1 MHVALTIA
9 ASDSSGG
16 AGIQVDL
23 AVFKELGVYG
33 TCVVTNVTA
42 QNTRGVDKICKVPP
56 RIIAAQ
62 IDAVTRDFHVAAC
75 KIGVLYSPRAVS
87 VVAERI
93 RRREIPQVVLDPV
106 MSAKDGRVLLTPNAL
121 KRMKRF
127 LLPRTTLVTPNM
139 DEASVLSDVEVRDA
153 STAREAAKKL
163 VDMGVKAVLIKG
175 GHSEGEPVDI
185 LYHDRKFYEFP
196 GKRSDKLM
204 HGTGCVLSAAITARL
219 ALGYELF
226 KAVEFAKRYVEK
238 AIERS
243 VPLGKGR
250 MTLFA
255 GGLE

>member
-9 ASDSSGG
+9 ASDPSGG
-16 AGIQVDL
+16 AGIQADL

-62 IDAVTRDFHVAAC
+62 IDAITSDFHVAAC

-93 RRREIPQVVLDPV
+93 RRREIAQVVLDPV

-127 LLPRTTLVTPNM
+127 LLPRTMLITPNM
-139 DEASVLSDVEVRDA
+139 DEASALSGVDVRDA
-153 STAREAAKKL
+153 STAKEAAKKL

-185 LYHDRKFYEFP
+185 LYHDSQFYEFS

-219 ALGYELF
+219 ALGHELF
-226 KAVEFAKRYVEK
+226 NAVEFAKRYVGR

-243 VPLGKGR
+243 VALGKGR
-250 MTLFA
+250 MTLFV